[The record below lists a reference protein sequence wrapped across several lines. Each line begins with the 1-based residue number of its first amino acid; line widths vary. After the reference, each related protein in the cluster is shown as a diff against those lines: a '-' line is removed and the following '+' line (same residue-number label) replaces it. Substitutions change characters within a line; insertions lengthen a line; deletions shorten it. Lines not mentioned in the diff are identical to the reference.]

1 MMNNSQKNI
10 REQLVNK
17 AIKFKNRIIEDG
29 IANPDKIKGCS
40 EAEILV
46 LEKASGL
53 TLPFSYKVF
62 LRHFGHGLGGRIM
75 NDVEYQYDSVFSFI
89 EDLKEFRLDGEE
101 PEFPPNTFFWSARY
115 KEQYLFFIVDENI
128 DDPPIYHW
136 MVDNDYFSKTSDSIF
151 ETLEKETKLTEFA
164 VSRMKNKK

>member
-1 MMNNSQKNI
+1 MNQSRNHV
-10 REQLVNK
+10 REQL
-17 AIKFKNRIIEDG
+17 IKRANEFKNMIIDRG
-29 IANPDKIKGCS
+29 IADRNKIKGCS
-40 EAEILV
+40 EEEILK
-46 LEKASGL
+46 LEQASEL
-53 TLPFSYKVF
+53 TLPYSYQVF
-62 LRHFGHGLGGRIM
+62 LRYFGHGLGGKIM

-89 EDLKEFRLDGEE
+89 EDLKEFRADDEE

-128 DDPPIYHW
+128 DAPPIYHW
-136 MVDNDYFSKTSDSIF
+136 MVDNNYFSKTSDSIF